1 MTNSESAPTGTETAD
16 TNGTGHATDEFPV
29 LALGAVGVVYGDIGT
44 SPIYTLRE
52 ALHAN
57 AEGGAAATTAE
68 VLGLLSLIIWAL
80 ALIVAVKYMFFVTR
94 ADNKGEGGILSIMA
108 LARSGFENRPVW
120 VLALGVMGASLFF
133 GDAILTPAL
142 SVLSAV
148 EGLEVVAPN
157 LKDWVVP
164 LTLGILFALF
174 VVQRFGTARVSFVFG
189 PVTAVWFLALGAS
202 GVLQILGRP
211 DVLLAFNPVYAVNYV
226 LSHLALG
233 GIVIG
238 AIFLAV
244 TGTEALYADLGHFG
258 RKPLVAAWFG
268 LVFPCLLLN
277 YIGQGAFVL
286 ANPAGAAEPFFEMH
300 PDWARVPMVF
310 LATAATVIAS
320 QAVITGAYS
329 LVRQAVALNL
339 LPRMT
344 VSHTSETQSGQIYMP
359 QVNTMLLVGVILLV
373 LGFGSSSALS
383 HAYGLAVSGIML
395 ITSVL
400 LAVVMWRIWRWNLV
414 PIALVMVPF
423 LLIDIGFFAANAGKF
438 MQGGWF
444 PTLVGLVSVIVMTT
458 WILGR
463 KRLSDKTR
471 RDEVPLEFL
480 VDNLAKKKPIIVP
493 GTAVFLTSDI
503 EGAPTALLHSL
514 KHYKV
519 LHEHNVIL
527 TVITSSA
534 PRVSDDEKVR
544 IDAYND
550 LFYRVVVTFGY
561 METPNVPKALAL
573 ARKLG
578 WKFDIMSTSF
588 FLSRRSLKPSPKGG
602 LPFWVDRLFIT
613 LSRNAT
619 DATEYFH
626 IPTGR
631 VVEIGTQVVL

>member
-1 MTNSESAPTGTETAD
+1 MTSSETAPPD
-16 TNGTGHATDEFPV
+16 IEAPEANGHTTDKLPV

-44 SPIYTLRE
+44 SPIYALRE
-52 ALHAN
+52 ALGAN
-57 AEGGAAATTAE
+57 SEGGAAATTVE

-80 ALIVAVKYMFFVTR
+80 ILVVAVKYMFFVMR
-94 ADNKGEGGILSIMA
+94 ADNKGEGGILSLMA

-120 VLALGVMGASLFF
+120 VLALGVLGASLFF

-148 EGLEVVAPN
+148 EGLEVVAPDLTN
-157 LKDWVVP
+157 WVVP
-164 LTLGILFALF
+164 LTLGILVVLF
-174 VVQRFGTARVSFVFG
+174 VFQRFGTARVSTVFG
-189 PVTAVWFLALGAS
+189 PVTSVWFLALGVS
-202 GVLQILGRP
+202 GIMQIIGRP
-211 DVLLAFNPVYAVNYV
+211 EVLLAFNPVYAASYV
-226 LSHLALG
+226 ISHLALG
-233 GIVIG
+233 GVVIG
-238 AIFLAV
+238 AVFLAV

-258 RKPLVAAWFG
+258 RRPLVLAWFG

-277 YIGQGAFVL
+277 YMGQGAYVL
-286 ANPAGAAEPFFEMH
+286 ANPAGAANPFFEMH

-329 LVRQAVALNL
+329 LVRQAVALNM

-344 VSHTSETQSGQIYMP
+344 VIHTSETQSGQIYMP
-359 QVNTMLLVGVILLV
+359 QVNAILLVGVILLV

-395 ITSVL
+395 ITSIL
-400 LAVVMWRIWRWNLV
+400 LAVVMRRIWRWNLL
-414 PIALVMVPF
+414 PIAVVMAPF
-423 LLIDIGFFAANAGKF
+423 LLIDIGFFSANAGKF
-438 MQGGWF
+438 MQGGWV
-444 PTLVGLVSVIVMTT
+444 PTLVGLITITIFTT
-458 WILGR
+458 WMQGR
-463 KRLSDKTR
+463 RLLSDKTR
-471 RDEVPLEFL
+471 RDEVPLQFL
-480 VDNLAKKKPIIVP
+480 VDNLAKKKPTIVP

-534 PRVSDDEKVR
+534 PRIPDEEKVR
-544 IDAYND
+544 IDAYNE
-550 LFYRVVVTFGY
+550 LFSRVVVTFGY
-561 METPNVPKALAL
+561 METPNIPKALVL

-602 LPFWVDRLFIT
+602 LWFWVERLFIT